1 MWRDSGVAE
10 GVRADLLL
18 ALLAVGCAAAPPPRP
33 APAPPPVDLPRSS
46 IAAIL
51 LHRDELGLTPAQVEA
66 LERRDD
72 QLARDDAPLR
82 AQLAKPASSASS
94 PAPAPPPGSGGH
106 SGRGGHHA
114 QAGGSSTTSR
124 PADPLTKL
132 DDNDTRA
139 YLEVEEKVLTAAQR
153 PRAQEIAS
161 QYREA
166 LYDQQHPSGSR

>member
-1 MWRDSGVAE
+1 MRTTQLAAV
-10 GVRADLLL
+10 LL
-18 ALLAVGCAAAPPPRP
+18 AGCAAAPPPRP
-33 APAPPPVDLPRSS
+33 ASAPSPVDLPRSS
-46 IAAIL
+46 LAAIL
-51 LHRDELGLTPAQVEA
+51 LHRDELRLTPEQVAA

-82 AQLAKPASSASS
+82 AQLAKPTSSAS
-94 PAPAPPPGSGGH
+94 PAPSPTSGGS

-114 QAGGSSTTSR
+114 RPAGLSDTRR
-124 PADPLTKL
+124 PADPLTRL

-139 YLEVEEKVLTAAQR
+139 YLEVEEKVLTASQR

-166 LYDQQHPSGSR
+166 LYDQQHPSSRP